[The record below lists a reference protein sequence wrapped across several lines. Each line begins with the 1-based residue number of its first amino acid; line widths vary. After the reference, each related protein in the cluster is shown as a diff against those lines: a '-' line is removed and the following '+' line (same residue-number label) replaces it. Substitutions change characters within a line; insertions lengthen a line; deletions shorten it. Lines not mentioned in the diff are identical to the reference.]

1 MPKSAKNLAEQNT
14 TAHKQCGGYSCDTA
28 IPQMDADCDIAG
40 IDIIERNLPKSLLE
54 ILLKDMSTG
63 RNILWACDGYAQYG
77 NAYKSGCEITYKAI
91 AGKKNT
97 MLIQPRI
104 LKAKCYQ
111 KERTRTHAEVF
122 TPSWICNEMNNYCD
136 EEWFGRKDVFNTVK
150 SDHTWTATTEPI
162 FPAGSKKWH
171 AYVLSKRLEITCGE
185 APYLVS
191 PYDTTTG
198 KIIPIEQRIGQLD
211 RKLRV
216 INENMNSERY
226 WFEWVLKAFQ
236 STYGYEYQGDNLLLA
251 RENLLYTFIDNYKF
265 KFGKE
270 PNIQKQKKIAQIIAW
285 NIWQMDGLSDC
296 APFSS
301 ETNDFYQMGLFGN
314 APISCRVIDW
324 ENNLQ
329 LYFKDLK
336 KDQK

>member
-122 TPSWICNEMNNYCD
+122 TPSWICNEMNNYC
-136 EEWFGRKDVFNTVK
+136 
-150 SDHTWTATTEPI
+150 
-162 FPAGSKKWH
+162 GS
-171 AYVLSKRLEITCGE
+171 
-185 APYLVS
+185 
-191 PYDTTTG
+191 
-198 KIIPIEQRIGQLD
+198 
-211 RKLRV
+211 
-216 INENMNSERY
+216 
-226 WFEWVLKAFQ
+226 
-236 STYGYEYQGDNLLLA
+236 LA
-251 RENLLYTFIDNYKF
+251 E
-265 KFGKE
+265 
-270 PNIQKQKKIAQIIAW
+270 
-285 NIWQMDGLSDC
+285 S
-296 APFSS
+296 
-301 ETNDFYQMGLFGN
+301 LF
-314 APISCRVIDW
+314 
-324 ENNLQ
+324 
-329 LYFKDLK
+329 
-336 KDQK
+336 

>member
-14 TAHKQCGGYSCDTA
+14 AAHKQCGGYSCDA
-28 IPQMDADCDIAG
+28 EIPEMDADCDIAG

-122 TPSWICNEMNNYCD
+122 TPSWICNKMNNYCD

-301 ETNDFYQMGLFGN
+301 ETNDFYQMSLFGN